1 MAGNRKLDEREL
13 LAAIMAK
20 EGRAYGYGD
29 GALAITRADAIRSF
43 LAKIDITVPEGRS
56 AIQSTDVRD
65 TVLWLM
71 PQILRT
77 IFSGDEM
84 VRFNPLSPQDEGQA
98 KQETEFVNWVMLE
111 RNDAFREFSAFVQD
125 ALLVGTGYAK
135 VWWETR
141 EDVLV
146 ERYFGKSDDELA
158 MLMDDEDVEVSEHTE
173 RVDEDALAAQRQQL
187 QGLQAQMAQVAQAA
201 AQDPNAAQQLQQ
213 MQAQYDALRKQ
224 PKPKLHDLVLRR
236 KRKIEYAK
244 YTAIPPEEIM
254 VGAESRHVP
263 AQDLTFIQHRSE
275 KSLSDIRQMGY
286 EVPDDIGDWFGDT
299 DPRYSQEE
307 LARNRYATEYMPHDN
322 MDAADPASRHVVL
335 RESWIRIDWDG
346 DGIAELRRVTHVGFK
361 VLLNEETDHVP
372 IVPFVAIPLAHRH
385 HGIGMYE
392 ILRDLTLARQEII
405 RSYIDGLKAQVR
417 PRMALDQQRTNIDDL
432 LVARANGLVRVQGDP
447 QSALMPLPVAPVGDM
462 AMQGLQW
469 MDQWQATAT
478 GINPQMTAG
487 QSIDAAA
494 LNETALGMSQQLSM
508 ALARVENITRSLVDG
523 VRDLVQLIH
532 ALTLK
537 HASKADHIKLNNQ
550 WVLVD
555 PRTWVKRDSMT
566 VTVGLGSGTRE
577 MRAQQL
583 MTFINLLTDKVAPTG
598 AANAQNLYNATARL
612 VNELGYRNADEFVTN
627 PAQNPPAPPPE
638 DPLVQAQKIKSQSDQ
653 TIKQAELR
661 SKQGEAAQKFQI
673 EQATLQADISRK
685 EREAQIQAELERE
698 KARIAAEKDVTVARI
713 KAEIDAQTQIQVEQ
727 LRMQAQGIPQQNM
740 MMHEAHQQNVQATVQ
755 AIQDMG
761 RMLESILAE
770 TQRKS
775 RARVVRDARGRVSH
789 TVDEQGNPISVFE
802 RDQNGRVVGVM
813 PAPGGV
819 Q

>member
-173 RVDEDALAAQRQQL
+173 RVDEDALAAQQQQL

-322 MDAADPASRHVVL
+322 HDAADPASRHVVL

-583 MTFINLLTDKVAPTG
+583 MTFINLMADKIAPTG
-598 AANAQNLYNATARL
+598 AANAQNFYNATARL
-612 VNELGYRNADEFVTN
+612 ANELGYRNADEFVTN
-627 PAQNPPAPPPE
+627 PAQNPPGPPPE

-653 TIKQAELR
+653 TIKQAELQA
-661 SKQGEAAQKFQI
+661 KQGEAQQTAQL
-673 EQATLQADISRK
+673 EQAKMQAQTQQK
-685 EREAQIQAELERE
+685 AQEAQIQAALEER
-698 KARIAAEKDVTVARI
+698 KAQIAAEAQIAVARI
-713 KAEIDAQTQIQVEQ
+713 KAEIDAQTTLQVEQ
-727 LRMQAQGIPQQNM
+727 MKMQGAGMGEQND
-740 MMHEAHQQNVQATVQ
+740 ALHQQNQASIQQMIDAIQQVTQTVQ
-755 AIQDMG
+755 
-761 RMLESILAE
+761 SLAGE
-770 TQRKS
+770 HAR
-775 RARVVRDARGRVSH
+775 RASGKVVRDKTGRVAGLADASG
-789 TVDEQGNPISVFE
+789 QMISVIE
-802 RDQNGRVVGVM
+802 RGPDGRLAGVR
-813 PAPGGV
+813 PADSI